1 MAGSMEYMRLRHKV
15 DYTIETLTRVKNE
28 LGNSRGRHEAW
39 EYRDQWLRWWSAADG
54 QLRNLFADGEL
65 AASLSVSAEKV
76 RDVNLGA
83 LPFVLLNRETGAWE
97 ERLGQVIA
105 ELEALKPFI
114 ERSGLIV
121 VPDTSAFLEG
131 EYFTN
136 LDWQDLAGA
145 AAQPVRLVVPVL
157 VIEELDAHKRGR
169 DRQRDRAISTL
180 RRLWEL
186 GGNDPERIAHIP
198 GHAVTIEVF
207 LDGPWHAR
215 RPVNDDEI
223 IQRALVVGEI
233 TRQEVVLAAA
243 DFAMLY
249 RASAAGLKAVL
260 VPRPSRSGGDSA
272 EA

>member
-1 MAGSMEYMRLRHKV
+1 MEYMRLRHKV

-131 EYFTN
+131 EYLRT
-136 LDWQDLAGA
+136 WT
-145 AAQPVRLVVPVL
+145 
-157 VIEELDAHKRGR
+157 GR
-169 DRQRDRAISTL
+169 ISPGQQRSPCAWSCLCWLSRSWMRISADGTGSGIARY
-180 RRLWEL
+180 RRY
-186 GGNDPERIAHIP
+186 GGCGSWVATTRSASRI
-198 GHAVTIEVF
+198 
-207 LDGPWHAR
+207 
-215 RPVNDDEI
+215 
-223 IQRALVVGEI
+223 
-233 TRQEVVLAAA
+233 
-243 DFAMLY
+243 Y
-249 RASAAGLKAVL
+249 RATQ
-260 VPRPSRSGGDSA
+260 SR
-272 EA
+272 